1 MAQGEP
7 VTETI
12 HITYDDLR
20 ETLERI
26 FLANG
31 CGEHVAHLLA
41 HNCAGAERDGA
52 LSHGIFRVKGNI
64 STLKSGWI
72 NGHATPKVEDVAPG
86 FLRADGDNGF
96 ALLALDA
103 ARDQL
108 IEKTRANGVAILAM
122 RNSQHFGAL
131 WPDVEPFAREGFVA
145 LSMVNSMSFVVPHGG
160 NKPIYGTNPL
170 AFATPRGTEDPIVFD
185 QASSAMA
192 NGDVQIAAREG
203 KQLPEGVG
211 VDADGNP
218 TTDPN
223 AVLNGGAL
231 LTFGSY
237 KGSSIAMM
245 IEIMGAA
252 LTGGKFSF
260 EVDWSQHPGAV
271 IPHTGQFIMLIDPS
285 RGATRSFA
293 DRVETLVAELEGAGV
308 TRLPGDRRYAARKK
322 AAIDGIPLSATDWNQ
337 LKARAG
343 L

>member
-1 MAQGEP
+1 MAKGDP
-7 VTETI
+7 VTDTI
-12 HITYDDLR
+12 HINCDTLR

-26 FLANG
+26 FLSNG
-31 CGEHVAHLLA
+31 CGNRVAHLLA

-52 LSHGIFRVKGNI
+52 LSHGIFRVKGNLA
-64 STLKSGWI
+64 TLKSGWI
-72 NGHATPKVEDVAPG
+72 NGHATPKVEDIAPG

-96 ALLALDA
+96 ALLSLDA
-103 ARDQL
+103 AREQL
-108 IEKTRANGVAILAM
+108 IAKTRTNGVAILAI

-160 NKPIYGTNPL
+160 SKPVYGTNPM
-170 AFATPRGTEDPIVFD
+170 AFASPRGTEDPIVFD

-203 KQLPEGVG
+203 RRLPEGAG
-211 VDADGNP
+211 VDANGHP

-260 EVDWSQHPGAV
+260 EVDWSAHPGAV
-271 IPHTGQFIMLIDPS
+271 IPHTGQFILLIDPGQ
-285 RGATRSFA
+285 GAMRPFA
-293 DRVETLVAELEGAGV
+293 ERVENLVAELESAGV
-308 TRLPGDRRYAARKK
+308 TRLPGDRRYVARRK
-322 AAIDGIPLSATDWNQ
+322 AERDGIQLARSDWQNLQ
-337 LKARAG
+337 DLAN
-343 L
+343 